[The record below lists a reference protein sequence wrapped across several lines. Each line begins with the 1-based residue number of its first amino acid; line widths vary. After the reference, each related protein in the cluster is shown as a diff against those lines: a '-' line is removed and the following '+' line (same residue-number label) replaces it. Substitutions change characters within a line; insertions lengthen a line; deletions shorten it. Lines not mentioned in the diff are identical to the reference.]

1 MLLTFDMTSTV
12 VEKNEVKNEE
22 TLKAPGNQVDQESKR
37 KFQKITRIINL
48 TKMTGKSLCL

>member
-48 TKMTGKSLCL
+48 TKMTGKGLCL